1 LFSNAVA
8 AYTVAALWRSIVPQL
23 LFSASVNHDQ
33 LWAPWRIGYITGE
46 KSAVTSAQPQPDL
59 PWEPGA
65 DRHCFICRAVA
76 EESSETDRENLVVC
90 RTADAIAILNRY
102 PYNNGHLLVAPRL
115 HKARLDELT
124 DGEHRSVMH
133 LISQSCAALERT
145 MKAEGF
151 NIGLNLGRVAGA
163 GLPGH
168 LHWHIV
174 PRWNGDTNFMPVLA
188 GVDVIPQALEAAFE
202 VLHVAMRSA
211 P

>member
-1 LFSNAVA
+1 VA
-8 AYTVAALWRSIVPQL
+8 GDIAGKVSSP
-23 LFSASVNHDQ
+23 
-33 LWAPWRIGYITGE
+33 RIGYITGE
-46 KSAVTSAQPQPDL
+46 KSGAIPAQPQHDL
-59 PWEPGA
+59 AWEPGA
-65 DRHCFICRAVA
+65 DQHCFICRAVA
-76 EESSETDRENLVVC
+76 EESPEADHENLVVR

-102 PYNNGHLLVAPRL
+102 PYNNGHLLVALRL

-124 DGEHRSVMH
+124 DGEHCSVMH

-168 LHWHIV
+168 LHWHVV

-188 GVDVIPQALEAAFE
+188 GVDVIPQSLDAAFE
-202 VLHVAMRSA
+202 LLHAALSS
-211 P
+211 